1 MRVLFTSWAWPTH
14 YYQMV
19 PLAWALRA
27 AGHEVRAASSPSL
40 SATIAASGVPAVA
53 VGDDSVDAVARIRDY
68 IPGRAPTG
76 TPGDRPT
83 RAKGPRAVG
92 LFADLATAMAD
103 DLVAYCR
110 AWRPDVIVYEPTAYA
125 GPLAAAV
132 LGVPAVRFPW
142 GADLMHRAGAVEL
155 EREVMAPL
163 CERFGL
169 DGVDLLGSLTV
180 DPCPAAMQV
189 PAAEASR
196 PIVRQPV
203 RPVPY
208 NGSGSLPVPLP
219 PAERRRPRV
228 CVTWGTTVGRLHDD
242 MYLAPRIVAA
252 LDSLDVG
259 IVVAVARE
267 QRHLLGAVPERVKV
281 LESVPLH
288 AVLPYCDAVV
298 AHGGA
303 GTILT
308 SLAAGLP
315 QLVVPQLI
323 DHTFNAQ
330 RFTATGAGLSLT
342 KSEAEEPERIRTAV
356 LELLE
361 QPAYRKAAQEVRD
374 EIELRPAPARI
385 VDVLTGLAAAGPA
398 TPPSTP
404 PAEGGH

>member
-27 AGHEVRAASSPSL
+27 AGHEVRAASSPAL

-68 IPGRAPTG
+68 IPGWAPVSADAA
-76 TPGDRPT
+76 GDPPT
-83 RAKGPRAVG
+83 RAKGPRAVS
-92 LFADLATAMAD
+92 LFADLAAAMAD
-103 DLVAYCR
+103 DLVAYGR
-110 AWRPDVIVYEPTAYA
+110 EWRPDLIVFEPTAYA
-125 GPLAAAV
+125 GPLAAEV
-132 LGVPAVRFPW
+132 LGVPSVRFPW

-169 DGVDLLGSLTV
+169 DGVSLLGSMTL

-242 MYLAPRIVAA
+242 MYLAPRVVDA
-252 LDSLDVG
+252 LETLDVG

-267 QRHLLGAVPERVKV
+267 QRHLLGEVPERVKV

-288 AVLPYCDAVV
+288 AVLPHCDAVV

-315 QLVVPQLI
+315 QLVIPQLI

-330 RFTATGAGLSLT
+330 RFTATGAGLSLG
-342 KSEAEEPERIRTAV
+342 KDEAEPERIRTAV
-356 LELLE
+356 LDLLQE
-361 QPAYRKAAQEVRD
+361 PAYRKAAQEVRH
-374 EIELRPAPARI
+374 EIQSRPSPARI
-385 VDVLTGLAAAGPA
+385 VDILTGLVAAGPA
-398 TPPSTP
+398 TPP
-404 PAEGGH
+404 AEGGR

>member
-19 PLAWALRA
+19 PLIWALRA

-40 SATIAASGVPAVA
+40 VATIAASGVPAVS
-53 VGDDSVDAVARIRDY
+53 VGDDSVDAVARIRGY
-68 IPGRAPTG
+68 IPGRPSEPALE
-76 TPGDRPT
+76 RPT
-83 RAKGPRAVG
+83 RAQGPRAVS
-92 LFADLATAMAD
+92 LFADLASAMAD
-103 DLVAYCR
+103 DLVEYGR
-110 AWRPDVIVYEPTAYA
+110 GWRPDLVVFEPTAYA

-169 DGVDLLGSLTV
+169 RGVDLLGSLTL

-189 PAAEASR
+189 PEGEATR
-196 PIVRQPV
+196 PVVRQPV

-208 NGSGSLPVPLP
+208 NGSGPLPVPLP
-219 PAERRRPRV
+219 PATRRRPRI

-242 MYLAPRIVAA
+242 MFLAPRIVAA

-267 QRHLLGAVPERVKV
+267 QRHLLGDVPERVKV

-288 AVLPYCDAVV
+288 AVLPHCDAVV

-323 DHTFNAQ
+323 DHTFNAR
-330 RFTATGAGLSLT
+330 RFTATGAGLSLG
-342 KSEAEEPERIRTAV
+342 KDDAGPERIRTAV
-356 LELLE
+356 LDLL
-361 QPAYRKAAQEVRD
+361 QAPAYRKAAEDVRD
-374 EIELRPAPARI
+374 EIERRPSPARV

-398 TPPSTP
+398 AQ
-404 PAEGGH
+404 PAEGGR

>member
-27 AGHEVRAASSPSL
+27 AGHEVRAASAPAL
-40 SATIAASGVPAVA
+40 SATIAASGVSAVA

-68 IPGRAPTG
+68 IPGRAPVSAG
-76 TPGDRPT
+76 RPT
-83 RAKGPRAVG
+83 RAKGPRAVS
-92 LFADLATAMAD
+92 LFADLASAMAD
-103 DLVAYCR
+103 DLVAYGR
-110 AWRPDVIVYEPTAYA
+110 AWRPDLIVFEPTAYA
-125 GPLAAAV
+125 GPLAATV
-132 LGVPAVRFPW
+132 LGIPSVRFPW

-169 DGVDLLGSLTV
+169 DGVDLLGSLTL

-189 PAAEASR
+189 PAVEAAR
-196 PIVRQPV
+196 PITRQPV

-219 PAERRRPRV
+219 PVERRRPRV
-228 CVTWGTTVGRLHDD
+228 CVTWGTTVGRLDGE

-281 LESVPLH
+281 LNSVPLH
-288 AVLPYCDAVV
+288 AVLPHCDAVV

-330 RFTATGAGLSLT
+330 RFTATGAGLSLA
-342 KSEAEEPERIRTAV
+342 KDEAEPERIRTAV
-356 LELLE
+356 RELLQE
-361 QPAYRKAAQEVRD
+361 PAYRKAAQEVRH
-374 EIELRPAPARI
+374 EIQQRPAPAHV
-385 VDVLTGLAAAGPA
+385 VDVLTGLAAAGSA
-398 TPPSTP
+398 TTD
-404 PAEGGH
+404 PAEGGR